1 MSPLRLAAL
10 LTGLVYLAWRLLFT
24 WQDANPVMFFL
35 LLSAEV
41 FGFIRLLME
50 TSMFGPP
57 RPADRKPPKTGTPD
71 GDVVVVVTDEPTSE
85 VRAAVLSAR
94 LVRGYTNLWIVDRD
108 DRPEVAE
115 LARRLGVTRIV
126 GGFGAD
132 LGSLV
137 DRAVDGCTSRL
148 AVLVPAD
155 VVVLPDVLEVTAG
168 AFDDREVAVV
178 ACRVDEA
185 NAAHTVDYGGYGE
198 LRRRDEL
205 LRGPLDDAG
214 ALPWWPGMAVVR
226 CAALREIGGMSRGR
240 DGITLAT
247 GVRLQAAGSRIA
259 DVPVVVARRLAPWN
273 DDRHLHRWARDLHE
287 RLSLLVDDDAPR
299 RNEHATRLRR
309 RVYRTADLHLGR
321 SVQRLVLIGL
331 LFAVMFTSSLPLVAD
346 PVVLVPLWAAWQT
359 ASLAYRRS
367 LEAPIGFTNWMSNDL
382 RLLVTD
388 LRVAFRALPGRPLD
402 LELVDPAP
410 GARSRK
416 VFLVGLQVAL
426 LVALAA
432 FGTGVVRPTHGDFAT
447 LATLGLAGW
456 LWVMALQARSGL
468 RFRQRRKSF
477 RSSGPLDV
485 LASEGRIAVV
495 GVSPFGLDVVTPA
508 PLREGQNLRL
518 AFALPQADGT
528 TVRFECPTAVRRVT
542 HDGSRHGAY
551 LRFALL
557 TDVEVDQITEYC
569 AVVAGLRELRDGG
582 LPEAPAVAPIAG
594 DVVKPRA
601 EATPVGANP
610 VADV

>member
-10 LTGLVYLAWRLLFT
+10 VTGLVYLTWRLLFT

-41 FGFIRLLME
+41 FGFVRLVVE

-57 RPADRKPPKTGTPD
+57 RPANRKPAKTGAPD

-94 LVRGYTNLWIVDRD
+94 LVRGYTNLCIVDRD

-115 LARRLGVTRIV
+115 LARRLGLTRIV

-132 LGSLV
+132 LGALV
-137 DRAVDGCTSRL
+137 DRALDGCTSRL

-168 AFDDREVAVV
+168 AFDDRDVAVV
-178 ACRVDEA
+178 TCRVDEA
-185 NAAHTVDYGGYGE
+185 NAVHSVDYGGYGE

-226 CAALREIGGMSRGR
+226 CTAVREIGGMSRGR
-240 DGITLAT
+240 DGVTLAT
-247 GVRLQAAGSRIA
+247 GVRLQAAGSRIV

-287 RLSLLVDDDAPR
+287 RLALLVDDGAPR

-346 PVVLVPLWAAWQT
+346 PMVLVPLWAAWQS
-359 ASLAYRRS
+359 ASWAYRRS

-388 LRVAFRALPGRPLD
+388 LRVAFRALPGRSLD

-410 GARSRK
+410 GGRSRK
-416 VFLVGLQVAL
+416 VFLVGLQVVL
-426 LVALAA
+426 LLALAA
-432 FGTGVVRPTHGDFAT
+432 FGTGLVRPTHGDFAT

-468 RFRQRRKSF
+468 RFRQRRRSF
-477 RSSGPLDV
+477 RSSGSLDV
-485 LASEGRIAVV
+485 LAAEGRLAVV
-495 GVSPFGLDVVTPA
+495 GVSPFGLDVVTPE
-508 PLREGQNLRL
+508 PLREGRSLRL

-542 HDGSRHGAY
+542 RDGSRHGAY

-557 TDVEVDQITEYC
+557 TDAEVDQITEYC

-601 EATPVGANP
+601 DAAPVGANP